1 MKVIRNLFSLI
12 FMTFILSGCFLFP
25 SNREEAEKHKS
36 VCLDDEIAI
45 INCGDPFSRFICR
58 VDCQPNN
65 DKVSE
70 CIELASKI
78 NAYAANAVEVIKE
91 CKSPI
96 TRWK

>member
-1 MKVIRNLFSLI
+1 MRIIRNLFSLI
-12 FMTFILSGCFLFP
+12 VISLLLTGCFIFP
-25 SNREEAEKHKS
+25 SNREEAEKHKN
-36 VCLDDEIAI
+36 VCLSDEIAV
-45 INCGDPFSRFICR
+45 INCTDRFSSLVCR

-65 DKVSE
+65 DKVNE

-78 NAYAANAVEVIKE
+78 NAYVANAADVIKE